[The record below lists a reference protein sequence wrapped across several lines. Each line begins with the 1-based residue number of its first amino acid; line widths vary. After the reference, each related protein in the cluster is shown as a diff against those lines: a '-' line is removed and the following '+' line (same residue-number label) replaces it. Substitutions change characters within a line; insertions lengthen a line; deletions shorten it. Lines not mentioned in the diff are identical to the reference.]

1 MKNRTLGSV
10 LIVAGTTIGAGMLAM
25 PLAAAGIGFPVIAVI
40 LIGLW
45 AIMSYTALLMV
56 EVYQYSSPDTG
67 LGSVARQYLGLPGQI
82 LTGFSMLLLMYA
94 LTTAYIGGA
103 GEMIAASLQNWWQIS
118 VTPGTATI
126 IFTLVGGL
134 VVCVGTHSVDFINRI
149 LFTGKIIFLIIMLAV
164 MMPHVNMTNL
174 VSMPIQNG
182 LVLSAIPLVFTSFGF
197 HGSVPSLVNYMNGD
211 SKKLRFIFL
220 TGSAIPL
227 VAYLLWQV
235 ATLGAIPSDTFFGIL
250 AQKSGLDG
258 LLAALSETV
267 ANKYV
272 DIAVSL
278 FMDLALATSF
288 LGVALGL
295 FDYLADL
302 FRRKNSAFGRTQT
315 GILTFALPLVCALYY
330 KSFTGALAYAAMALS
345 FLALILP
352 SLLTWK
358 VRQNPKA
365 GAYRVA
371 GGNGVLLFIFL
382 FGLLVISI
390 EFIKSAGYL
399 PNI

>member
-25 PLAAAGIGFPVIAVI
+25 PLAAAGIGFPVISLI

-67 LGSVARQYLGLPGQI
+67 LGTVARKYLGLPGQI

-103 GEMIAASLQNWWQIS
+103 GEMISASLQSWWQIS

-126 IFTLVGGL
+126 AFTLIGGL
-134 VVCVGTHSVDFINRI
+134 VVCVGTHSVDFINRL
-149 LFTGKIIFLIIMLAV
+149 LFTGKIIFLIVMLAV
-164 MMPHVNMTNL
+164 MMPHVNMANL
-174 VSMPIQNG
+174 ASMPIQDG

-211 SKKLRFIFL
+211 SKKLRFVFL

-227 VAYLLWQV
+227 IAYLLWQV

-250 AQKSGLDG
+250 SEKAGLNG
-258 LLAALSETV
+258 LLTAISDTV
-267 ANKYV
+267 ANKHV
-272 DIAVSL
+272 NIVVSL

-302 FRRKNSAFGRTQT
+302 FRRSNSAFGRSQT
-315 GILTFALPLVCALYY
+315 GILTFAPPLICALFYS
-330 KSFTGALAYAAMALS
+330 SFTQALAYAAVALS
-345 FLALILP
+345 FLALLLP
-352 SLLTWK
+352 AMLAYN
-358 VRQNPKA
+358 VRKNPKK
-365 GAYRVA
+365 GAYRVT
-371 GGNGVLLFIFL
+371 GGNGVLIFIFL

-390 EFIKSAGYL
+390 EFIKVAGYL